1 MSLAVSVVLPS
12 HNPRRD
18 FVNSVLEALRGQT
31 LPTSQWELIVVDNN
45 SEQPLADL
53 LNLTWHPG
61 ATILREE
68 ELGLTRARLAG
79 FKHAHGDVA
88 VLVDDDNVLASDYV
102 EKAIR
107 ISTEFPYLGT
117 WSGQVELKLEN
128 PDNLP
133 PPQLR
138 HLLCER
144 RVEAP
149 IWSNDRRHV
158 AATPWGAGMCIRREV
173 FTAYAEATRNN
184 PRRLQLDL
192 HGRGLAYG
200 GDTDIAYTGCSIGLG
215 MGVFPE
221 LKITHLIP
229 EERCTLPYLLRNLEA
244 HAYSEVLHHWVN
256 TGVIPA
262 ARADLKGHAS
272 AWARWFLSDPLE
284 RKMIESRQRGFRK
297 ASQEL
302 TGHREGG

>member
-128 PDNLP
+128 PDNPP

-144 RVEAP
+144 RIETPV
-149 IWSNDRRHV
+149 WSNDQHH
-158 AATPWGAGMCIRREV
+158 AAAQPWGAGMCIRREV

-184 PRRLQLDL
+184 PRRLRLDL
-192 HGRGLAYG
+192 QGRGLAYG
-200 GDTDIAYTGCSIGLG
+200 GDTDMAYTGCSIGFG
-215 MGVFPE
+215 MGGFPE
-221 LKITHLIP
+221 LKITNLI
-229 EERCTLPYLLRNLEA
+229 L
-244 HAYSEVLHHWVN
+244 
-256 TGVIPA
+256 
-262 ARADLKGHAS
+262 
-272 AWARWFLSDPLE
+272 
-284 RKMIESRQRGFRK
+284 
-297 ASQEL
+297 
-302 TGHREGG
+302 

>member
-1 MSLAVSVVLPS
+1 MSLVVSIVLPS

-18 FVNSVLEALRGQT
+18 FLDLVLGALRRQT
-31 LPTSQWELIVVDNN
+31 LPTSQWELIVVDNH
-45 SEQPLADL
+45 SEQALADL
-53 LNLTWHPG
+53 LNLSWHPSV
-61 ATILREE
+61 TILREDQ
-68 ELGLTRARLAG
+68 LGLTRARLVG
-79 FKHAHGDVA
+79 FQQAHGDLV
-88 VLVDDDNVLASDYV
+88 VLVDADNVLAPDYL

-117 WSGQVELKLEN
+117 WSGQVELKLETPGN
-128 PDNLP
+128 PP

-144 RVEAP
+144 CVEAP
-149 IWSNDRRHV
+149 VWSNDRHHV

-173 FTAYAEATRNN
+173 FTAYVEAIRTN

-200 GDTDIAYTGCSIGLG
+200 GDTDIAYIGCSIGFG

-244 HAYSEVLHHWVN
+244 HAYSEVLHHWVT
-256 TGVIPA
+256 TGIIPA
-262 ARADLKGHAS
+262 ARADLRGYLG
-272 AWARWFLSDPLE
+272 AWARWLLSDSLE
-284 RKMIESRQRGFRK
+284 RRTIESRQRGYQK
-297 ASQEL
+297 ARQEL
-302 TGHREGG
+302 TGDREGG